1 MIKRYCLVLLFTCVW
16 CMAGNARAEGGF
28 CPPGYFP
35 TSAPGAPVQG
45 CAPIPGYGQ
54 QPAAPKERPAYWD
67 ERYGAVAWDPEAPGH
82 AGIGIAEQFTS
93 ARKARKAALKD
104 CVNNGGN
111 KKTCKLV
118 TEYANGCMAMA
129 EGATGIRSPHVKST
143 YEEAKASSMEAC
155 ESDTTDCKIVALACS
170 KPVLSR

>member
-1 MIKRYCLVLLFTCVW
+1 MKRYILVLLFSLGW
-16 CMAGNARAEGGF
+16 LAIDAHAEGP

-35 TSAPGAPVQG
+35 AVQPPAG
-45 CAPIPGYGQ
+45 PLSCGPIPGYNQ
-54 QPAAPKERPAYWD
+54 QPAAPSERPAYWD
-67 ERYGAVAWDPEAPGH
+67 DRYGAVAWDPEVPGH
-82 AGIGIAEQFTS
+82 GGIGIAEQFTS

-104 CVNNGGN
+104 CVNTGGD

-118 TEYANGCMAMA
+118 IEYSNGCMAMA